1 MQLNIK
7 AMSMAFG
14 LMWSVAILFVAVA
27 NLIWPGYGQ
36 AFLEWCAS
44 IYPGFRPGTGIG
56 SVAIGTIYGLIDG
69 TIGAAVLA
77 WLYNFFAA
85 RQPQ

>member
-7 AMSMAFG
+7 AMSIAFG
-14 LMWSVAILFVAVA
+14 LIWGGGILFVATA
-27 NLIWPGYGQ
+27 NMISPRYGQ
-36 AFLEWCAS
+36 AFLALCAS
-44 IYPGFRPGTGIG
+44 IYPGYRPGSGIG
-56 SVAIGTIYGLIDG
+56 SVLVGTIYGLVDG
-69 TIGAAVLA
+69 AVGAAVLT